1 MSGSTRLVLGP
12 HGAPP
17 AHFCPAL
24 RPPGGLAG
32 ARTRPVTT
40 SPSPGGPASAS
51 PLPAVRSSPGARRP
65 PRARPRGA
73 SWFLPLHGKGRRGP
87 RPAASPTTGT
97 ASGPAPKRS
106 PLTGRALDT
115 RVTPAP
121 RAPTPTCPRCAFE
134 PFLLSPLLLWPPER
148 EQLAALL
155 RRRLKEQLW
164 GVHVLSALP
173 ATQTA
178 DARATL
184 PREHLQDGADVAS
197 NPLVTRLHPPG
208 RGDSG

>member
-1 MSGSTRLVLGP
+1 MLPPSTSAPRSGLLGAWPAPARAPLPRHRPQAALPVPRPRLP
-12 HGAPP
+12 CA
-17 AHFCPAL
+17 AL
-24 RPPGGLAG
+24 R
-32 ARTRPVTT
+32 
-40 SPSPGGPASAS
+40 GPA
-51 PLPAVRSSPGARRP
+51 VHPGL
-65 PRARPRGA
+65 GA
-73 SWFLPLHGKGRRGP
+73 SGFLPLHGKGRRGP

-134 PFLLSPLLLWPPER
+134 PFLPSPLLPWPPER

-155 RRRLKEQLW
+155 RRGLKEQLW
-164 GVHVLSALP
+164 GGGVHVLSALP
-173 ATQTA
+173 ARQTV

-197 NPLVTRLHPPG
+197 NPPVTRLHPHG
-208 RGDSG
+208 RGDIG